1 MYFAFMT
8 EHRYFILY
16 KPVDMVSQFISKDN
30 VRLLGEIDFD
40 FPEGTHAIGRLDKD
54 SEGLLLLTTDKKVT
68 RLLFQGKVPHER
80 TYVVQ
85 VKNVMTEETAL
96 QLSRGIVISAV
107 KGGEYLTTPCK
118 VELIEKPIYIKDALI
133 PLHEK
138 VKNSWI
144 QITLTEGRFH
154 QVRKMV
160 AAVQHK
166 CVRLI
171 RTSIEGLTVYDLL
184 PGQVKEVTKEY
195 FYAQLKL

>member
-1 MYFAFMT
+1 
-8 EHRYFILY
+8 
-16 KPVDMVSQFISKDN
+16 MVSQFKSTDN
-30 VRLLGEIDFD
+30 VRLLGDINFD

-68 RLLFQGKVPHER
+68 RLLFQGKQPHKR

-85 VKNVMTEETAL
+85 VKNVMTEETAA
-96 QLSRGIVISAV
+96 QLSSGITISAAQ
-107 KGGEYLTTPCK
+107 GQEYLTTPCSVK
-118 VELIEKPIYIKDALI
+118 LIDKPIYIQDALI

-138 VKNSWI
+138 VKNSWVS
-144 QITLTEGRFH
+144 ITLTEGKFH

-171 RTSIEGLTVYDLL
+171 RTSIENISIAELL
-184 PGQVKEVTKEY
+184 PGQVKEVDKEY
-195 FYAQLKL
+195 FYQQLKL

>member
-1 MYFAFMT
+1 MT

-16 KPVDMVSQFISKDN
+16 KPIDMVSQFKSTDN
-30 VRLLGEIDFD
+30 VRLLGDINFD

-68 RLLFQGKVPHER
+68 RLLFQGKQPHRR

-85 VKNVMTEETAL
+85 VKNVMTEETAA
-96 QLSRGIVISAV
+96 QLAAGITISAAQ
-107 KGGEYLTTPCK
+107 GQEYLTTPCS
-118 VELIEKPIYIKDALI
+118 VELIDKPIYIQDALI

-138 VKNSWI
+138 VKNSWVS
-144 QITLTEGRFH
+144 ITLTEGKFH

-171 RTSIEGLTVYDLL
+171 RISIEDLHIEGVN
-184 PGQVKEVTKEY
+184 PGEVKEVSKNY
-195 FYAQLKL
+195 FYEKLKL

>member
-16 KPVDMVSQFISKDN
+16 KPVDMVSQFKSKDN
-30 VRLLGEIDFD
+30 VCLLGEIDFD

-68 RLLFQGKVPHER
+68 RLLFQGTIPHKR

-85 VKNVMTEETAL
+85 IKNVMTEETAL
-96 QLSRGIVISAV
+96 QLSKGIAISAA
-107 KGGEYLTTPCK
+107 KGEEYMTTPCK
-118 VELIEKPIYIKDALI
+118 VELIDKPIYIKEALI

-138 VKNSWI
+138 VKNCWI

-171 RTSIEGLTVYDLL
+171 RTTIEGISISDMQ
-184 PGQVKEVTKEY
+184 PGEVKEVTGSF
-195 FYAQLKL
+195 FYEKLKL

>member
-1 MYFAFMT
+1 MT

-16 KPVDMVSQFISKDN
+16 KPVDMVSQFKSTDN
-30 VRLLGEIDFD
+30 VRLLGDINFD

-68 RLLFQGKVPHER
+68 RLLFQGKQPHKR

-85 VKNVMTEETAL
+85 VKNVMMEETAA
-96 QLSRGIVISAV
+96 QLSSGITISAAQ
-107 KGGEYLTTPCK
+107 GQEYLTTPCSVK
-118 VELIEKPIYIKDALI
+118 LIDKPIYIQDALI

-138 VKNSWI
+138 VKNSWVS
-144 QITLTEGRFH
+144 ITLTEGKFH

-171 RTSIEGLTVYDLL
+171 RVSIEDLHVEGIN
-184 PGQVKEVTKEY
+184 PGEVKEVSRDY
-195 FYAQLKL
+195 FYETLKL

>member
-1 MYFAFMT
+1 MT

-16 KPVDMVSQFISKDN
+16 KPVDMVSQFQSKDK
-30 VRLLGEIDFD
+30 VRLLGEVDFD

-85 VKNVMTEETAL
+85 VKNIMTAETANL
-96 QLSRGIVISAV
+96 LSQGIAISAS
-107 KGGEYLTTPCK
+107 KGEEYVTTPCK
-118 VELIEKPIYIKDALI
+118 VELIEKPVYIQDALV

-144 QITLTEGRFH
+144 QMTLTEGKFH

-160 AAVQHK
+160 AAVEHK

-171 RTSIEGLTVYDLL
+171 RTSIEGLTVMDLL
-184 PGQVKEVTKEY
+184 PGQIKEISREQ
-195 FYAQLKL
+195 FYEQLKL

>member
-1 MYFAFMT
+1 MT

-16 KPVDMVSQFISKDN
+16 KPVDMVSQFKSTDN
-30 VRLLGEIDFD
+30 VRLLGDINFD

-68 RLLFQGKVPHER
+68 RLLFQGKQPHKR

-85 VKNVMTEETAL
+85 VKNVMTEETAE
-96 QLSRGIVISAV
+96 QLSAGIAISAAQ
-107 KGGEYLTTPCK
+107 GQEYLTTPCF
-118 VELIEKPIYIKDALI
+118 VELIDKPIYIQDALI

-138 VKNSWI
+138 VKNSWVS
-144 QITLTEGRFH
+144 ITLTEGKFH

-171 RTSIEGLTVYDLL
+171 RTSIENISIADLL
-184 PGQVKEVTKEY
+184 PGQVKEVDKEY
-195 FYAQLKL
+195 FYQQLKL